1 MTCACTCDYDSV
13 TGDFYEYVCD
23 WCSTPTDWTIQ
34 KNTVEDLIQAIF
46 EKTTTKECFEV
57 LMVLIRYLMSI
68 PAFLRENTLY
78 REGFHDLVRSLKSEF
93 IGHMDSEQ
101 IVAVA
106 KFEHF
111 LTVICSNDRYDG
123 ECR

>member
-1 MTCACTCDYDSV
+1 MACACTCDYDSV

-23 WCSTPTDWTIQ
+23 WCSTPTDWEIQ

-57 LMVLIRYLMSI
+57 LMVLMRYLMTI
-68 PAFLRENTLY
+68 PAFLCENTTY
-78 REGFHDLVRSLKSEF
+78 HEGFSDLVRSLKLEF
-93 IGHMDSEQ
+93 IGHMDSEHC
-101 IVAVA
+101 VMLA

-111 LTVICSNDRYDG
+111 LSVICRP
-123 ECR
+123 